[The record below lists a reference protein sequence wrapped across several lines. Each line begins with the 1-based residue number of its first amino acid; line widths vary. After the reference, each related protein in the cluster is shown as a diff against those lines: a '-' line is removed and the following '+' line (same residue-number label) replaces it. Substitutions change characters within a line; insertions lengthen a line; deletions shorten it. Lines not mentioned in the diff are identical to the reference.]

1 MSWTQITC
9 EEFVELVTDYL
20 EGTLDPATAD
30 RFESHVRECRGC
42 GDYLDQFRE
51 TIRIVGRI
59 EPERVDPTTLD
70 VLLNAFRDW
79 KSS

>member
-1 MSWTQITC
+1 MSWSQITC

-20 EGTLDPATAD
+20 EGTLDPETAG

-51 TIRIVGRI
+51 TIRLVGRI
-59 EPERVDPTTLD
+59 EPERVDRTTLD
-70 VLLNAFRDW
+70 VLLGAFRDW